1 MVDGVSGVLGF
12 VIRKPEKRRESDS
25 VATLFHAMEGFSV
38 LVILMRLL
46 SV

>member
-12 VIRKPEKRRESDS
+12 VIRKLEKRRESDS
-25 VATLFHAMEGFSV
+25 VATLFHAMEGLSV
-38 LVILMRLL
+38 LVILMIQM